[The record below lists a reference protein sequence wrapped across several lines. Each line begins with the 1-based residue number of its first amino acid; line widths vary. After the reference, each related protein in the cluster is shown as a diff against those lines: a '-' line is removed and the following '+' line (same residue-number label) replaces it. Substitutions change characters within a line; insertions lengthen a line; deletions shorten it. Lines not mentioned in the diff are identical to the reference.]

1 MWKWLTENISTVIIA
16 VILLAVLTAIA
27 VRLIRNKKQGKS
39 SCGCG
44 CKNCALSGK
53 CRCAP
58 SESAAKQKPDTQ
70 TLRHDDSADSFS

>member
-1 MWKWLTENISTVIIA
+1 MKQWLTENISTVIIA
-16 VILLAVLTAIA
+16 VILLAALTAIA
-27 VRLIRNKKQGKS
+27 VKLIRNKKQGKS

-58 SESAAKQKPDTQ
+58 SGSAAEQKNHTQ
-70 TLRHDDSADSFS
+70 TQRPNDSADSFS

>member
-1 MWKWLTENISTVIIA
+1 MKQWLTENISTVIIA
-16 VILLAVLTAIA
+16 VILLAALTAIA
-27 VRLIRNKKQGKS
+27 VKLIRNKKQGKS

-58 SESAAKQKPDTQ
+58 SESAAEQAPKFPKQNRDN
-70 TLRHDDSADSFS
+70 S

>member
-1 MWKWLTENISTVIIA
+1 MKQWLTENISTVIIA
-16 VILLAVLTAIA
+16 VILLAALTAIA
-27 VRLIRNKKQGKS
+27 VKLIRNKKQGKS

-58 SESAAKQKPDTQ
+58 SESAAEQKNHTQ
-70 TLRHDDSADSFS
+70 TPRHNDSADSFS